1 MYMKKII
8 VLVTFVTGLTVSLTA
23 QKQHKVV
30 FEITSADTADFRGVL
45 RSVNNVLKDAPGTKV
60 EVVCHGP
67 AIFMLVKEKTN
78 VSDIMQDL
86 QTKDGVTFAACAN
99 SMRKNN
105 LDKTQ
110 LVAVATVVPNGVLEV
125 VSKQEDGWG
134 YIKSGH

>member
-1 MYMKKII
+1 MKHLSILLF
-8 VLVTFVTGLTVSLTA
+8 VLFSFFNSGFA

-30 FEITSADTADFRGVL
+30 FEITSSDTADHRGVL

-60 EVVCHGP
+60 EIVCHGP
-67 AIFMLVKEKTN
+67 AIFMLVKEKTAL
-78 VSDIMQDL
+78 SDIMQEL
-86 QTKDGVTFAACAN
+86 QTKQGVTFAACNN

-105 LDKTQ
+105 IDPAQ
-110 LVAVATVVPNGVLEV
+110 LVSAAHVVPNGVLEV